1 MFPVKKDVRSNN
13 EVKKIERG
21 PLCGDIHMM
30 WVFRVVHAVSGN
42 EE

>member
-13 EVKKIERG
+13 EEKIERG
-21 PLCGDIHMM
+21 PPYGIIHMM